1 MKRFYFIFAFP
12 VVLLVVFSG
21 VYWQFSKTSDE
32 AEHAKQVQVAQQKA
46 TDEQKKKEEETKAR
60 QDTEKRIAERA
71 AEERKKEDERIAKW
85 DAESKRITDESQGY
99 ATQVA
104 SNSKEIADLT
114 KELADLRQAKENKT
128 RDLLNSA
135 SEAELAAIAKR
146 SAELEIQRM
155 TEMVARKVASS
166 QVAKR

>member
-21 VYWQFSKTSDE
+21 VYWQFSKASDE
-32 AEHAKQVQVAQQKA
+32 AERVKQVQVAQQKA
-46 TDEQKKKEEETKAR
+46 AEDQKKKEDEAKAR

-71 AEERKKEDERIAKW
+71 AEERKKEEERIAKW
-85 DAESKRITDESQGY
+85 DAESKRIADESHGY

-104 SNSKEIADLT
+104 NSTKEIADLT
-114 KELADLRQAKENKT
+114 KELADLRQAKETKT

-155 TEMVARKVASS
+155 TEMVALKVASS
-166 QVAKR
+166 QVVKR